1 MTRTRTFVRRTSPR
15 CSTALS
21 ISHPIKGP
29 LSSVALFNSLSV
41 SLFLIDCPRQSYPVS
56 QPASG
61 RERARLPPPCPLP
74 PLRHHLPR
82 PQTRVRQ
89 RVNVSEG
96 RRSSL
101 GGRTENSLSCETEIS
116 EFYGDAREEGIT
128 CGEPTININTLSVM
142 YRDAASL
149 VGFKRV
155 QTVSN
160 PETDSNPFRAE
171 PERPTSLA
179 LNYRGLGISGAFV

>member
-1 MTRTRTFVRRTSPR
+1 VTRTRTIVRRTSPR

-128 CGEPTININTLSVM
+128 CGEPTININTFLSCTAM
-142 YRDAASL
+142 PRASL
-149 VGFKRV
+149 
-155 QTVSN
+155 
-160 PETDSNPFRAE
+160 DSNESKQSRTRRQTRTRSGP
-171 PERPTSLA
+171 SL
-179 LNYRGLGISGAFV
+179 SGPPV